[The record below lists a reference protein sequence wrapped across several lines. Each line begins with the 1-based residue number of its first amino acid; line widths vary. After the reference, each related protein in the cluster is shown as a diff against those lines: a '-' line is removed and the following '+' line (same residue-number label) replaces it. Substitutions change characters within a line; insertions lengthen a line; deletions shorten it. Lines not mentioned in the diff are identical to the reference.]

1 MDTES
6 FAQSADYAMYLS
18 LNIGVFVSAVLVILM
33 QPGFMLFEAGSVSRK
48 NAVNNIFKNIADFAI
63 GGLVFWLVGFSI
75 FSGDFWAV
83 QLFEPLGLTQDVG
96 TPSANIPIAAP
107 LFFLFQLGFA
117 SAAVTVSSGAVTARI
132 SPHAYLAFVALFT
145 GVIYPTVGFLVWS
158 PSGALYG
165 VFQDFAGGVVVH
177 STGAA
182 AGLAGAILLRPR
194 LGYNGYDPI
203 DVGPERLFRIAA
215 THAPHN
221 MPLAA
226 LGVFLLWIGWFGF
239 NGGTL
244 LAAGAP
250 APQSGGADGYFELG
264 EALMSGFGTILVNTT
279 LSPCAA
285 VAAIVLWQTVS
296 GDDLNMQDMLNGVI
310 AGLVGVTAGADVLTP
325 GLAAAAGVGSALVF
339 LATKRLLIW
348 ASIDD
353 PVGAVPAHGLTG
365 VFGAVF
371 LSLAT
376 PETLIATALS
386 QAIYAL
392 AIFAGVFVAS
402 LAAFW
407 LAGWLCRIGAMIAAP
422 GRAGDAWRRN
432 HLRVD
437 FRTEVNGLDERLHGQ
452 DAYNFRS
459 LR

>member
-6 FAQSADYAMYLS
+6 FAQSADYAIYLA
-18 LNIGVFVSAVLVILM
+18 LNIGVFVSAVLVLLM

-48 NAVNNIFKNIADFAI
+48 NAINNIFKNLADLAF
-63 GGLVFWLVGFSI
+63 GGLVFWFVGFAI
-75 FSGDFWAV
+75 FNGDAWAV
-83 QLFEPLGLTQDVG
+83 AIFETVGLAQPAG
-96 TPSANIPIAAP
+96 APSENIPIAASI
-107 LFFLFQLGFA
+107 FFLFQLGFA

-132 SPHAYLAFVALFT
+132 SPYAYLVFVMIFT
-145 GVIYPTVGFLVWS
+145 GLIYPTIGFLVWH

-182 AGLAGAILLRPR
+182 AGLAGALLLRPR

-226 LGVFLLWIGWFGF
+226 LGAFLLWIGWFGF

-250 APQSGGADGYFELG
+250 PPETGGPDGYFELG
-264 EALMSGFGTILVNTT
+264 EAVMSGFGAILVNTT
-279 LSPCAA
+279 LAPCAA
-285 VAAIVLWQTVS
+285 VASIALMQTIS
-296 GDDLNMQDMLNGVI
+296 GDDLNMQDLLNGVI
-310 AGLVGVTAGADVLTP
+310 AGLVGVTAGADVLSP
-325 GLAAAAGVGSALVF
+325 GLAVGAGFGAGLVF
-339 LATKRLLIW
+339 LWTKRLLVRL
-348 ASIDD
+348 SIDD

-371 LSLAT
+371 LSLAE
-376 PETLIATALS
+376 PETMLVTAAS
-386 QAIYAL
+386 QTTYAL
-392 AIFAGVFVAS
+392 VIFAGAFVAS
-402 LAAFW
+402 AAAFW
-407 LAGWLCRIGAMIAAP
+407 LAGMLCRIASVAAAP
-422 GRAGDAWRRN
+422 GRAREAWRRN
-432 HLRVD
+432 PLRVD

>member
-1 MDTES
+1 MDLET
-6 FAQSADYAMYLS
+6 FAQSADYSLYLV
-18 LNIGVFVSAVLVILM
+18 LNVGVFISAVLVLLM

-48 NAVNNIFKNIADFAI
+48 NAINNLFKNLADLAF
-63 GGLVFWLVGFSI
+63 GGLVFWLVGFAI
-75 FSGDFWAV
+75 FNGADWSVALFSAVGLAQPVQGASGA
-83 QLFEPLGLTQDVG
+83 
-96 TPSANIPIAAP
+96 IPIAAP

-132 SPHAYLAFVALFT
+132 APHAYLVFVVLFT
-145 GVIYPTVGFLVWS
+145 GLIYPTVGFLVWH
-158 PSGALYG
+158 PAGALYG

-182 AGLAGAILLRPR
+182 AGLAGALLLRPR

-226 LGVFLLWIGWFGF
+226 TGAFLLWIGWFGF

-244 LAAGAP
+244 LAAGVP
-250 APQSGGADGYFELG
+250 APESGGASGYFELG
-264 EALMSGFGTILVNTT
+264 ETLMRSFGVILVNTT
-279 LSPCAA
+279 LAPCAA
-285 VAAIVLWQTVS
+285 VAATAALQTLS
-296 GDDLNMQDMLNGVI
+296 GEDLNMQDLLNSVI

-325 GLAAAAGVGSALVF
+325 ALAVAVGAGSALVF
-339 LATKRLLIW
+339 LWTKRLLVRV
-348 ASIDD
+348 SIDD

-365 VFGAVF
+365 VFGAIF
-371 LSLAT
+371 LSLAA
-376 PETLIATALS
+376 EEGVAEKAIS
-386 QAIYAL
+386 QATFGL
-392 AIFAGVFVAS
+392 LIFAAVFVAS

-407 LAGWLCRIGAMIAAP
+407 VVGWVVRVVAVLLRP
-422 GRAGDAWRRN
+422 RRARDMWRRN

-437 FRTEVNGLDERLHGQ
+437 YATEVHGLDERLHGQ